1 MEIFWEKI
9 GWIKDYLYARWSFSR
24 RLTFVVSFVFIV
36 LLIIVCI
43 RACVHYSVNDREG
56 DEQLSSENV
65 LVVVTDYSRTDY
77 YLRGDS
83 DVAGFQ
89 YELVEALGKSLG
101 RKIVWKIENSL
112 SKSYEMLDD
121 GKADIVARNIPITT
135 EGRKRVR
142 FSTPILRM
150 PIVLVQRK
158 AEHNGG
164 IPPVRNQLDLANM
177 TVYVPFGSPNI
188 MRLNN
193 LSDEIAEPIHVKQI
207 ADYEAEQ
214 LITMVAK
221 GVIDFAAVDL
231 QSARIGT
238 RDLPEI
244 DVETKLSFVQLQAWA
259 FNKDCDDSL
268 LSQVDTFLVNY
279 QKTAEY
285 RKTRDK
291 YFR

>member
-1 MEIFWEKI
+1 MENFTEKI
-9 GWIKDYLYARWSFSR
+9 GWIKDYLYSKWSFSK
-24 RLTFVVSFVFIV
+24 RLAFVVTFIFVI
-36 LLIIVCI
+36 LLIIMGI
-43 RACVHYSVNDREG
+43 RACVHYSVNDTESDERQNRE
-56 DEQLSSENV
+56 DV

-77 YLRGDS
+77 FLRGDS

-89 YELVEALGKSLG
+89 YELVEALGKSLN

-112 SKSYEMLDD
+112 NKSYEMLDD
-121 GKADIVARNIPITT
+121 GKVDFVARNIPITT
-135 EGRKRVR
+135 EGRKQVR
-142 FSTPILRM
+142 FSTPILKM

-158 AEHNGG
+158 AEYNGG

-207 ADYEAEQ
+207 ADYESEQ

-259 FNKDCDDSL
+259 FNKDCDDSF

-279 QKTAEY
+279 QKTNEY
-285 RKTRDK
+285 RKMRDK